1 MFENRRGNVVALVIS
16 LGGEKVVKTYTRASL
31 RRLRRQIGKIYAQQK
46 KKPYKAPQLGNSDAE
61 FMEYIDNELSIGGDN
76 AN

>member
-16 LGGEKVVKTYTRASL
+16 LGGERLVKTYTKASL
-31 RRLRRQIGKIYAQQK
+31 RRLRSQIAKIYAQQE

-61 FMEYIDNELSIGGDN
+61 FMEHIDNELSKGEQ
-76 AN
+76 